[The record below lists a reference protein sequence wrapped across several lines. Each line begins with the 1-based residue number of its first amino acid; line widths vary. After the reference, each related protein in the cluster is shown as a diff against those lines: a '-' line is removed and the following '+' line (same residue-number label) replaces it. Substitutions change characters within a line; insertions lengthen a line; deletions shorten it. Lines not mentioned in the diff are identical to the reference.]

1 MRYFVLSDPSSYFSS
16 ITCPV
21 FALNGGKDCQVLA
34 EMNINAIKQ
43 GFQTSAKSQLT
54 AMILPGLNHL
64 FQNCETGLPAEY
76 NQIEETFDP
85 RVLELM
91 TAWILQLK

>member
-1 MRYFVLSDPSSYFSS
+1 ML
-16 ITCPV
+16 
-21 FALNGGKDCQVLA
+21 ALNGGKDCQVLA
-34 EMNINAIKQ
+34 EKNINAINE
-43 GFQTSAKSQLT
+43 GLQTSGNTELT

-85 RVLELM
+85 TALELISG
-91 TAWILQLK
+91 WILQLQ